1 MLPTCT
7 AANKTAEK
15 RRPCGDS
22 AVGEQRQLDACD
34 EFYIYVCYL
43 IKFDLVA
50 VFVGEQ
56 RQLDACD
63 EFYNYV

>member
-1 MLPTCT
+1 MFVSD
-7 AANKTAEK
+7 E
-15 RRPCGDS
+15 RH
-22 AVGEQRQLDACD
+22 LDACD